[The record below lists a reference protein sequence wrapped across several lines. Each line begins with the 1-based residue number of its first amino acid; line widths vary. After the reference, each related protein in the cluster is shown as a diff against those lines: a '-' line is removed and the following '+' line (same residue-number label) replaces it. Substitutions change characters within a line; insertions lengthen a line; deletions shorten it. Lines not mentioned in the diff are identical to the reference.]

1 MAGVPIDVWQE
12 ACLAGWALL
21 GAGWDLR
28 RRRLPNVLTL
38 GGAALGALWVVLAG
52 QGFGGAAP
60 ALCWAGLTAG
70 LLALLP
76 AYALGKMGAGD
87 VKFFAAMGVL
97 GGLWILGP
105 TLVLA
110 SLLAG
115 LQALWLL
122 LGRRGWLPL
131 PPLWL
136 GGGAAGK
143 EIPFGVGLGLAFIL
157 SLGAGWSHPWF
168 S

>member
-1 MAGVPIDVWQE
+1 MRTGVLQE
-12 ACLAGWALL
+12 GFLAGWALL
-21 GAGWDLR
+21 AAAWDLR
-28 RRRLPNVLTL
+28 RRRLPNALTL
-38 GGAALGALWVVLAG
+38 GGVALGALWVALAG

-60 ALCWAGLTAG
+60 ALCWTGLAAG

-87 VKFFAAMGVL
+87 VKLFAAMGML
-97 GGLWILGP
+97 GGLWVLGP
-105 TLVLA
+105 TLILA

-122 LGRRGWLPL
+122 LGRHEWVPQ

-136 GGGAAGK
+136 GGGAVGR
-143 EIPFGVGLGLAFIL
+143 EIPFGVGLGLAFTL
-157 SLGAGWSHPWF
+157 TLWAGWSHPWF
-168 S
+168 A